1 MRTIMSFV
9 GILCCN
15 ALIIASLG
23 LQDSVNALA
32 ENHYT
37 KALCYDVRAN
47 LTGETDE
54 AESYR
59 RRLDAEGVNASWKNR
74 SVHGQPPRAVP
85 RS

>member
-1 MRTIMSFV
+1 MRWP
-9 GILCCN
+9 
-15 ALIIASLG
+15 
-23 LQDSVNALA
+23 

-37 KALCYDVRAN
+37 KALCYDVRAD

-59 RRLDAEGVNASWKNR
+59 RRLDTRGAWNASWKNR

-85 RS
+85 HS